1 MVDLARLFTLQLT
14 KSCRHFCLLDS
25 VESVESV
32 SASELLN
39 FVISLTWHEL
49 LFETAEGRLV
59 GVSSGVTKRIKSTG
73 IISRFIET
81 SVLNVAQGKH
91 RN

>member
-14 KSCRHFCLLDS
+14 KSCRHFCLLDY
-25 VESVESV
+25 VESV
-32 SASELLN
+32 SASEMLN

-73 IISRFIET
+73 IISHESPET